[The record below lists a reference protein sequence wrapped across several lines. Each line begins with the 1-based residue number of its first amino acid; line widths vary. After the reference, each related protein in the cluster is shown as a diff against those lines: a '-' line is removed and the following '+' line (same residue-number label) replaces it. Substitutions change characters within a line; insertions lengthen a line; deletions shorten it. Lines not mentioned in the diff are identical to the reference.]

1 MGQTRLTCPAF
12 IHYHSSLNPTVA
24 TTWQVDF
31 LDRLVAASHAAKDR
45 RLATAQLHRR
55 KQTASFSHPLV
66 RSLECLFDTNRV
78 SGNAQS
84 QVLLIRCDLARGTHL
99 DRAQFVVQ
107 HAAGGLGG
115 DARVDEGQL
124 LVQHRWGYGHGEPFP
139 VHEPR
144 RVAELIG
151 WAHETLAL
159 LFDHLE
165 ERHQLL
171 APAAGVSEVAI
182 APAARA
188 LALER
193 YLEDLLIE
201 HWTALDWGAPLEF
214 LARQQRCGE
223 LGVLDILARDSST
236 GDLVAIELK
245 RDRSDDEV
253 IGQVSRYMGWLKE
266 HRAAADDVGVR
277 GIIVVREVTPRL
289 RAAAMAH
296 DSIGLFTYELGV
308 TVRPWAP
315 DSP

>member
-1 MGQTRLTCPAF
+1 M
-12 IHYHSSLNPTVA
+12 A

-45 RLATAQLHRR
+45 RLATARLHRR
-55 KQTASFSHPLV
+55 KQTAGFSHPLV

-84 QVLLIRCDLARGTHL
+84 QVLLIRCGLARGTHL
-99 DRAQFVVQ
+99 DLAHFVVQ
-107 HAAGGLGG
+107 LAERGLGG
-115 DARVDEGQL
+115 DARTDEGQL
-124 LVQHRWGYGHGEPFP
+124 LVQHRWGYGHDEAFP

-144 RVAELIG
+144 RVTELMG
-151 WAHETLAL
+151 WAQETLVV

-171 APAAGVSEVAI
+171 APATGISAVPT

-201 HWTALDWGAPLEF
+201 DWKDLDWGAPLVF

-223 LGVLDILARDSST
+223 LGVLDILARDPST
-236 GDLVAIELK
+236 GELVAIELK

-253 IGQVSRYMGWLKE
+253 VGQVSRYMGWLME
-266 HRAAADDVGVR
+266 HRAAEEGVGVR
-277 GIIVVREVTPRL
+277 GIIVVREVTPKL
-289 RAAAMAH
+289 RAAALAH
-296 DSIGLFTYELGV
+296 ESIGLFTYELGV
-308 TVRPWAP
+308 TVRRWGQ
-315 DSP
+315 DG